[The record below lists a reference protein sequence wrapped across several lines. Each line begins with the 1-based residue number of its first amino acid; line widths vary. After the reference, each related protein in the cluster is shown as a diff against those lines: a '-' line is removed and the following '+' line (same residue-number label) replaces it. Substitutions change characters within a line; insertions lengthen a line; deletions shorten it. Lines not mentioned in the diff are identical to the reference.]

1 MGTDTTRDNS
11 AMENRMNRFKDL
23 TLRFRLMAGLASIV
37 TIMGIVVLINIIQIN
52 RNQTLTERMVDIQA
66 PLVQASL
73 KLKSGIDASLA
84 SLRGW
89 MLLGDAQFLEARKA
103 IIAEQIDPALAQL
116 HVLASPDDLE
126 IQQQLTEIDQQ
137 LDDLMEILGKIES
150 VAHNPENIPAL
161 KKFKEEAE
169 PLADIMAARIARM
182 IDLEKYMESSKLRK
196 QVLANMAEVQ
206 GTLVLTI
213 ANIRAFLLTG
223 DKKFIN
229 NIEVYW
235 QRNTT
240 RFQELGMADV
250 MFNAEQTEEW
260 KAYLKAHRAFRS
272 LPEQI
277 IELRSDA
284 SWNQANYWMSNNA
297 LPAQHALETLLAN
310 LSQRQEQL
318 QLAGTAR
325 VKENSEQMILTN
337 WGLLVMG
344 ALLALLVGELVN
356 RSVLGSIRRLSDTI
370 LQVERSG
377 SLYLRAADDSRD
389 DIGAAAKAFNSLLD
403 SWQQVIITVNGFVEH
418 LVSDISRASEAN
430 SQTLENMS
438 EQRQKT
444 KSIATALAD
453 LQSRINQV
461 TENAEQAASV
471 SGQADNDAI
480 ESVGIIETTRK
491 VVVELSDEMEQAHS
505 EVNKLSRDSSEIENI
520 LKVIQEIAEQTNLLA
535 LNAAIEAARA
545 GEVGRGFAVVA
556 DEVRTLSKRTH
567 ESVHL
572 VQNTINKIQKRIV
585 TVVGSINQSQQR
597 MVKTV
602 EQTGSTEDALKRI
615 AQGIATLSSM
625 NSDILDAVTHKQAMA
640 AMINHDAE
648 DISRFAAQTVDQAR
662 HAVDAGD
669 SLANLSQELKQL
681 VSGFSVDSQAGGNQL
696 EVRLAT
702 AQSGRSEPT
711 AEPEQGTPAEYQAP
725 RLSA

>member
-1 MGTDTTRDNS
+1 
-11 AMENRMNRFKDL
+11 MNRFKHL
-23 TLRFRLMAGLASIV
+23 TLRFRLTAGLASMV
-37 TIMGIVVLINIIQIN
+37 TIMGMVALINIVQVD
-52 RNQTLTERMVDIQA
+52 RNQALTERMVDVQA

-73 KLKSGIDASLA
+73 KLKAGIDASLA

-89 MLLGDAQFLEARKA
+89 MLLGDRQFIEKRKA
-103 IIAEQIDPALAQL
+103 AVVDQIDPPLAQL
-116 HVLASPDDLE
+116 RTLASADDAE
-126 IQQQLTEIDQQ
+126 IQQQLTGIDQQ
-137 LDDLMEILGKIES
+137 LNELMEILERIES
-150 VAHNPENIPAL
+150 IAHTPENIPAL

-169 PLADIMAARIARM
+169 PLADIMSTKIARM
-182 IDLEKYMESSKLRK
+182 IDLEKYLESSQLRK

-213 ANIRAFLLTG
+213 TNIRAFLLTG
-223 DKKFIN
+223 DEKFIN
-229 NIEVYW
+229 NIEVFW

-250 MFNAEQTEEW
+250 MFNEEQKEEW
-260 KAYLKAHRAFRS
+260 QAYLKAHRAFRS
-272 LPEQI
+272 LPEEI
-277 IELRSDA
+277 IQLRSEPN
-284 SWNQANYWMSNNA
+284 WNQANYWMSQNA
-297 LPAQHALETLLAN
+297 IPAQHALEALLAS

-337 WGLLVMG
+337 WGLLVIG
-344 ALLALLVGELVN
+344 ALLALVVGVSVN

-389 DIGAAAKAFNSLLD
+389 DIGAAAKAFNSLLG

-418 LVSDISRASEAN
+418 LVSDISRSSQAN
-430 SQTLENMS
+430 TQTLENMN

-444 KSIATALAD
+444 RSIASALAD
-453 LQSRINQV
+453 LQGKINQV
-461 TENAEQAASV
+461 TENAELAAAV
-471 SGQADNDAI
+471 SGQADRDAI
-480 ESVGIIETTRK
+480 DSVGVIETTRE
-491 VVVELSDEMEQAHS
+491 VVVELSNEMLQAHD
-505 EVNKLSRDSSEIENI
+505 EVDKLSRDSVEIENI

-567 ESVHL
+567 DSVHL

-585 TVVGSINQSQQR
+585 TVVGSIDRSQQR
-597 MVKTV
+597 MQQTV
-602 EQTGSTEDALKRI
+602 EQTGNTEAALKRI
-615 AQGIATLSSM
+615 AQGIASLSSM
-625 NSDILDAVTHKQAMA
+625 NSDILEAVTHKQAVA
-640 AMINHDAE
+640 AMINHDAG
-648 DISRFAAQTVDQAR
+648 DISHFADQTVDQAR
-662 HAVDAGD
+662 QAVEAGTSLSNLSGELKRLVCGFTVDAPTEPDGQVI
-669 SLANLSQELKQL
+669 SL
-681 VSGFSVDSQAGGNQL
+681 SGVWSDRPPSRPTGQA
-696 EVRLAT
+696 
-702 AQSGRSEPT
+702 
-711 AEPEQGTPAEYQAP
+711 EQDAVFTHQVV